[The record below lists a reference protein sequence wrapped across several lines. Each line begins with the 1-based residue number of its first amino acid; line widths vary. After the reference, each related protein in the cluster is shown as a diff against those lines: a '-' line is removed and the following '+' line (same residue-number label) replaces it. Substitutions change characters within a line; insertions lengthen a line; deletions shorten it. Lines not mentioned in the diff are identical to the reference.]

1 MAVREKKRNL
11 SIFRLVNNWLHLWLG
26 LISGI
31 IVFIICLMACLWVF
45 NYEIIDLMIP
55 KKERQYILASSKSL
69 ISPSKITSIAD
80 SLYPNTVVGGITY
93 TRDYPVSFTI
103 QKQKKDGDRKRTK
116 PEIHLLH
123 PYTGAYLGLQKEDSS
138 EEAQLREK
146 LNSFFAWTL
155 SGHRFLWLPRDVGR
169 PIVNYATLIFSIT
182 LITGLVWWYPKKW
195 TKSVRDKS
203 FKIKWKAGWKRVNLD
218 LHNVVGFYSFLL
230 VLLLAVTGMYYG
242 ITWLNKA
249 LYWSTNWGTSL
260 PERTSVSSDTTKI
273 AYLTQFPQAFDKE
286 IQTILTQYKDPHYL
300 TITYPEKDKK
310 DGTISVYIR
319 NDMDRQFNN
328 RYYSFDQYTGEFLPN
343 SISLFNKDYDELS
356 AGEKFRRLNYDIH
369 VGSIWGFP
377 SKVLA
382 FFLTFIAGSMPITGF
397 IIWYNRKWGKKK
409 GRNKKSKDTNRTVQN
424 IAGDALEIKPPVRF
438 RPKSTN
444 M

>member
-31 IVFIICLMACLWVF
+31 IVFIICLMACLWAF

-55 KKERQYILASSKSL
+55 KKERQYILASTKSL
-69 ISPSKITSIAD
+69 ISPSKIVAIAD
-80 SLYPNTVVGGITY
+80 SLYPDNSVRGITY
-93 TRDYPVSFTI
+93 TRDYPVSFTLYQ
-103 QKQKKDGDRKRTK
+103 QKNENNERSSD
-116 PEIHLLH
+116 PEVHLLH
-123 PYTGAYLGLQKEDSS
+123 PYTGKYLGLQVEDNP
-138 EEAQLREK
+138 EEERLREK
-146 LNSFFAWTL
+146 LNSFFAWAM
-155 SGHRFLWLPRDVGR
+155 SGHRFLWLPRDIGR

-195 TKSVRDKS
+195 TKSTREKS

-230 VLLLAVTGMYYG
+230 VLLLALTGMYYG
-242 ITWLNKA
+242 ITWVNKA
-249 LYWSTNWGTSL
+249 MYWSTNWGATL
-260 PERTSVSSDTTKI
+260 PERSSVGSDTTKI
-273 AYLTQFPQAFDKE
+273 NQPAEFTAAFDKE
-286 IQTILTQYKDPHYL
+286 IRGILTQYKDPHYL
-300 TITYPEKDKK
+300 TITYPDKEKK

-319 NDMDRQFNN
+319 NNLDRQFNN
-328 RYYSFDQYTGEFLPN
+328 RYYSYDQYTGAFLPS
-343 SISLFNKDYDELS
+343 SITLFNKDYYELS
-356 AGEKFRRLNYDIH
+356 AGEKFRRLNFDIH

-382 FFLTFIAGSMPITGF
+382 FFLTVIAGSLPITGF

-409 GRNKKSKDTNRTVQN
+409 GRKTASKDNNRITSN
-424 IAGDALEIKPPVRF
+424 TAETMKNKAPVRY
-438 RPKSTN
+438 RPKSTLS
-444 M
+444 